1 MNIKKL
7 TAIVLTGALLLL
19 TACSDSDSGSSKK
32 SKKKDYYTIGETWT
46 VDGQWSLTIT
56 GVTETTERNEYA
68 DEKPAAVYIVD
79 YEYTNIGYEDEDG
92 IAKGI
97 FFDMEDTIIDSNGVM
112 GYSYPGD
119 VARNPNEA
127 PIGSTCKAQACI
139 GVDNAGDF
147 RITESHY
154 DSDGDE
160 HSATFLIEV
169 GGSSAD
175 EKSDSAAKPTETT
188 TTTTAEATTTKPVT
202 TLAPY
207 DIYDDTVYAN
217 DLIYETADDIFAE
230 LGDDFSMDFISV
242 GQENIIAVEN
252 DDVYPNTK
260 IGFYTT
266 DIQNIGTLDFP
277 YAIHVTPG
285 GYITEGV
292 QVGMTYNELKAICP
306 SLEGATL
313 DGGTFGP
320 TAWINI
326 DGNAWG
332 IEFDVSQAD
341 RERLG
346 MAVGVAVDLSELN
359 PKSTLG
365 YYISSLS

>member
-1 MNIKKL
+1 MTIKKL
-7 TAIVLTGALLLL
+7 TAAVLAGAVVLL
-19 TACSDSDSGSSKK
+19 TACSDSDSGSGKK
-32 SKKKDYYTIGETWT
+32 SMKKDYYTIGETWT
-46 VDGQWSLTIT
+46 VDGQWSLTVT
-56 GVTETTERNEYA
+56 GVTETAERNEYA

-119 VARNPNEA
+119 VTRNPNEA

-175 EKSDSAAKPTETT
+175 EQSDSAAQPTETT

-207 DIYDDTVYAN
+207 DIYDD
-217 DLIYETADDIFAE
+217 
-230 LGDDFSMDFISV
+230 
-242 GQENIIAVEN
+242 
-252 DDVYPNTK
+252 VYPNTK
-260 IGFYTT
+260 IGFYTM

>member
-1 MNIKKL
+1 M
-7 TAIVLTGALLLL
+7 
-19 TACSDSDSGSSKK
+19 
-32 SKKKDYYTIGETWT
+32 
-46 VDGQWSLTIT
+46 
-56 GVTETTERNEYA
+56 
-68 DEKPAAVYIVD
+68 
-79 YEYTNIGYEDEDG
+79 
-92 IAKGI
+92 
-97 FFDMEDTIIDSNGVM
+97 
-112 GYSYPGD
+112 
-119 VARNPNEA
+119 
-127 PIGSTCKAQACI
+127 
-139 GVDNAGDF
+139 
-147 RITESHY
+147 
-154 DSDGDE
+154 
-160 HSATFLIEV
+160 
-169 GGSSAD
+169 
-175 EKSDSAAKPTETT
+175 
-188 TTTTAEATTTKPVT
+188 T

-292 QVGMTYNELKAICP
+292 QVGMTYN
-306 SLEGATL
+306 
-313 DGGTFGP
+313 
-320 TAWINI
+320 
-326 DGNAWG
+326 AWG
-332 IEFDVSQAD
+332 IEFNVSQAD

>member
-1 MNIKKL
+1 
-7 TAIVLTGALLLL
+7 
-19 TACSDSDSGSSKK
+19 
-32 SKKKDYYTIGETWT
+32 
-46 VDGQWSLTIT
+46 
-56 GVTETTERNEYA
+56 
-68 DEKPAAVYIVD
+68 
-79 YEYTNIGYEDEDG
+79 
-92 IAKGI
+92 
-97 FFDMEDTIIDSNGVM
+97 
-112 GYSYPGD
+112 
-119 VARNPNEA
+119 
-127 PIGSTCKAQACI
+127 
-139 GVDNAGDF
+139 
-147 RITESHY
+147 
-154 DSDGDE
+154 
-160 HSATFLIEV
+160 
-169 GGSSAD
+169 
-175 EKSDSAAKPTETT
+175 
-188 TTTTAEATTTKPVT
+188 
-202 TLAPY
+202 
-207 DIYDDTVYAN
+207 
-217 DLIYETADDIFAE
+217 
-230 LGDDFSMDFISV
+230 MDFISL
-242 GQENIIAVEN
+242 GQQYIIAVEN

-260 IGFYTT
+260 IGFYTM

>member
-1 MNIKKL
+1 MKN
-7 TAIVLTGALLLL
+7 
-19 TACSDSDSGSSKK
+19 
-32 SKKKDYYTIGETWT
+32 
-46 VDGQWSLTIT
+46 
-56 GVTETTERNEYA
+56 
-68 DEKPAAVYIVD
+68 
-79 YEYTNIGYEDEDG
+79 
-92 IAKGI
+92 
-97 FFDMEDTIIDSNGVM
+97 
-112 GYSYPGD
+112 
-119 VARNPNEA
+119 
-127 PIGSTCKAQACI
+127 
-139 GVDNAGDF
+139 
-147 RITESHY
+147 
-154 DSDGDE
+154 
-160 HSATFLIEV
+160 
-169 GGSSAD
+169 
-175 EKSDSAAKPTETT
+175 DSAAQPTETT

>member
-1 MNIKKL
+1 MTIKKL

-19 TACSDSDSGSSKK
+19 TACSDSDSGSGRK

-46 VDGQWSLTIT
+46 VDGQWSLTVT
-56 GVTETTERNEYA
+56 GVTETAERNEYA

-79 YEYTNIGYEDEDG
+79 YEYTNIGYEDENGVLNG
-92 IAKGI
+92 IY
-97 FFDMEDTIIDSNGVM
+97 FNMEDTIVDSGGVM
-112 GYSYPGD
+112 GYSYPND
-119 VARNPNEA
+119 VARTPNEA
-127 PIGSTCKAQACI
+127 PVGST
-139 GVDNAGDF
+139 DF
-147 RITESHY
+147 KITESHL
-154 DSDGDE
+154 DSDGDD

-175 EKSDSAAKPTETT
+175 EKSDSAAQPTETT

-332 IEFDVSQAD
+332 IEFDVSQED

-346 MAVGVAVDLSELN
+346 MTVGVAVDLSELN

>member
-1 MNIKKL
+1 MKR
-7 TAIVLTGALLLL
+7 LL
-19 TACSDSDSGSSKK
+19 
-32 SKKKDYYTIGETWT
+32 
-46 VDGQWSLTIT
+46 
-56 GVTETTERNEYA
+56 
-68 DEKPAAVYIVD
+68 
-79 YEYTNIGYEDEDG
+79 
-92 IAKGI
+92 
-97 FFDMEDTIIDSNGVM
+97 
-112 GYSYPGD
+112 
-119 VARNPNEA
+119 EA
-127 PIGSTCKAQACI
+127 PARLRLAL
-139 GVDNAGDF
+139 VLDNAGDF
-147 RITESHY
+147 RVTESHY

-169 GGSSAD
+169 DGKSAD
-175 EKSDSAAKPTETT
+175 EKSDSADKPTET

-332 IEFDVSQAD
+332 IEFDVSQGR

-346 MAVGVAVDLSELN
+346 MTVGVAVDLSELN

>member
-1 MNIKKL
+1 M
-7 TAIVLTGALLLL
+7 
-19 TACSDSDSGSSKK
+19 DSG
-32 SKKKDYYTIGETWT
+32 
-46 VDGQWSLTIT
+46 
-56 GVTETTERNEYA
+56 
-68 DEKPAAVYIVD
+68 
-79 YEYTNIGYEDEDG
+79 
-92 IAKGI
+92 
-97 FFDMEDTIIDSNGVM
+97 GVM
-112 GYSYPGD
+112 GYSYPND

-175 EKSDSAAKPTETT
+175 EKSDSAAQPTETT

>member
-1 MNIKKL
+1 MEGDKIKTNILIAGKSGVGKSSL
-7 TAIVLTGALLLL
+7 LNYIFGEEVAETGAGKPV
-19 TACSDSDSGSSKK
+19 TAEGLHEYSFELKDNDRISFSICDSWGLEPDK
-32 SKKKDYYTIGETWT
+32 
-46 VDGQWSLTIT
+46 
-56 GVTETTERNEYA
+56 A
-68 DEKPAAVYIVD
+68 DEWHKQIIDKVA
-79 YEYTNIGYEDEDG
+79 EYDKHSINEW
-92 IAKGI
+92 
-97 FFDMEDTIIDSNGVM
+97 FSTII
-112 GYSYPGD
+112 Y
-119 VARNPNEA
+119 
-127 PIGSTCKAQACI
+127 C
-139 GVDNAGDF
+139 
-147 RITESHY
+147 
-154 DSDGDE
+154 
-160 HSATFLIEV
+160 L
-169 GGSSAD
+169 
-175 EKSDSAAKPTETT
+175 SAAQPTETT

>member
-1 MNIKKL
+1 M
-7 TAIVLTGALLLL
+7 
-19 TACSDSDSGSSKK
+19 
-32 SKKKDYYTIGETWT
+32 
-46 VDGQWSLTIT
+46 
-56 GVTETTERNEYA
+56 
-68 DEKPAAVYIVD
+68 
-79 YEYTNIGYEDEDG
+79 
-92 IAKGI
+92 
-97 FFDMEDTIIDSNGVM
+97 
-112 GYSYPGD
+112 
-119 VARNPNEA
+119 
-127 PIGSTCKAQACI
+127 
-139 GVDNAGDF
+139 
-147 RITESHY
+147 
-154 DSDGDE
+154 
-160 HSATFLIEV
+160 
-169 GGSSAD
+169 
-175 EKSDSAAKPTETT
+175 
-188 TTTTAEATTTKPVT
+188 
-202 TLAPY
+202 
-207 DIYDDTVYAN
+207 
-217 DLIYETADDIFAE
+217 
-230 LGDDFSMDFISV
+230 
-242 GQENIIAVEN
+242 EN

-346 MAVGVAVDLSELN
+346 MTVGVAVDLSELN